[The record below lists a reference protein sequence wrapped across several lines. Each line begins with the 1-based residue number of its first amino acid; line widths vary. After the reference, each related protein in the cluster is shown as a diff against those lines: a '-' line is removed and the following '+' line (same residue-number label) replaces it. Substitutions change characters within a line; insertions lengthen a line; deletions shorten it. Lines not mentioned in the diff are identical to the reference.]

1 MTVAARGGRAAVG
14 ALCLLALTACATHT
28 VALRSDAERLPR
40 RAEVANVPFFPQE
53 KYYCGPA
60 SLATALAW
68 SGLPVTPED
77 LVSQVYTPGREGSL
91 RTDVIAA
98 ARRHGRL
105 AVPVTGLTDLL
116 VELAA
121 GHPVLVFQN
130 LALGWFPRWHFAVA
144 VGYDL
149 DAGEIALR
157 SGEEPRRV
165 TPLGTFERTWARG
178 DRWALVVLPPGLL
191 PKTAGEVAVVRAA
204 IGLERAGRLSEA
216 ATVYADIARRWPG
229 SHPAFIGLGN
239 ARYALGDLAGAEEAF
254 RAAIQRRPED
264 PAAWNNLAHALA
276 KQGRHA
282 EALEAAQHA
291 LRLGGPDIEIYRAT
305 LQEVSGAGM
314 R

>member
-1 MTVAARGGRAAVG
+1 MSVAARGGRAAGG
-14 ALCLLALTACATHT
+14 ALCLLALAACAPHT
-28 VALRSDAERLPR
+28 VALRSESLPR
-40 RAEVANVPFFPQE
+40 RAEVASVPFFAQE
-53 KYYCGPA
+53 RYYCGPA
-60 SLATALAW
+60 SLATVLTW

-77 LVSQVYTPGREGSL
+77 LVDQVYTPGREGSL
-91 RTDVIAA
+91 RTDVVAA

-105 AVPVTGLTDLL
+105 AVPVTRLADLL
-116 VELAA
+116 SEVAA

-149 DAGEIALR
+149 DEGEIVLR

-178 DRWALVVLPPGLL
+178 DRWALVVLPPGQL
-191 PKTAGEVAVVRAA
+191 PRTADESAAVRGA

-216 ATVYADIARRWPG
+216 ATVYADIARRWPE
-229 SHPAFIGLGN
+229 SHPALIGLGN
-239 ARYALGDLAGAEEAF
+239 ARYALSDPAGAEEAF
-254 RAAIQRRPED
+254 RAAIARRPED

-276 KQGRHA
+276 RQGRHP
-282 EALEAAQHA
+282 EALEAARTA
-291 LRLGGPDIEIYRAT
+291 LGLGGPDIETYRAT
-305 LQEVSGAGM
+305 LQELSGAGM